1 MREAGSGSAG
11 ISFSLS
17 LPRASLTARRHKSI
31 RGSGSAGKRE
41 TQDVNIPSHKLHI
54 HLVCSRNPPEKIEQ
68 EKWMPGLVTKPKP
81 FSIHKSAAS
90 AQIHRQ
96 DSTFLWKLLKKLCV
110 KEERLKSLKDV
121 SSLQQHLSQNT
132 SPSLCLSLHYPKT
145 FGRGLLK

>member
-90 AQIHRQ
+90 AQIHGQ
-96 DSTFLWKLLKKLCV
+96 DTTFLWKLLKKLCV
-110 KEERLKSLKDV
+110 KEERLKSQKMFLPFNNIEV
-121 SSLQQHLSQNT
+121 RT
-132 SPSLCLSLHYPKT
+132 
-145 FGRGLLK
+145 RLLAYASRCTIQKPLEEVY